1 MATSQFKIRFPVLA
15 MIYVPALMFMLAVA
29 ALASLHDGISVG
41 VLLSDPA
48 STLGTHPLLGVQSN
62 LGVLVWCA
70 AAAICLFSSA
80 ILRFTRT
87 DKEVRS
93 FLLWAGVITSVLL
106 LDDFFLFHDDLA
118 LRYLPFDGDA
128 NYVDEFIIASYGL
141 ALALYLVRFRERILG
156 SEYLLL
162 LILAFLFLGLSAIL
176 DFFTAPVIDS
186 FVHRFFYEEWDRS
199 WTLFFEDG
207 FKFLGIV
214 SWGGYWVRT
223 CLCAIAPDQEK
234 RQGKLRT

>member
-162 LILAFLFLGLSAIL
+162 LILAFLFLVCPLFSISL
-176 DFFTAPVIDS
+176 LHRLLIPLCTDFFTRNGTGPGHS
-186 FVHRFFYEEWDRS
+186 FLKTVLNFWE
-199 WTLFFEDG
+199 L
-207 FKFLGIV
+207 
-214 SWGGYWVRT
+214 
-223 CLCAIAPDQEK
+223 
-234 RQGKLRT
+234 